1 MSRVVVV
8 EKDKDG
14 KIRLTKEELQKMLDD
29 AYNQGH
35 SDGSKYD
42 YITYP
47 SNTRTYPWYYTTI
60 TCSDSNKVESS
71 LGNW

>member
-8 EKDKDG
+8 EKDTDG

-42 YITYP
+42 FITYP
-47 SNTRTYPWYYTTI
+47 SISRTTYPI
-60 TCSDSNKVESS
+60 TCTCTDSNKAEFNYES
-71 LGNW
+71 W